1 MIDGERQQRLE
12 NATAESRAIKQAYEK
27 VFKSPNGRTVM
38 KHMKATWLDV
48 KVIGASPETTTANA
62 AIHYVI
68 QTIVNLSEK
77 QNGHQ

>member
-1 MIDGERQQRLE
+1 MDDRQQRLDI
-12 NATAESRAIKQAYEK
+12 ATAEVRAIKAAYEK

-38 KHMKATWLDV
+38 RHMKATWLDV
-48 KVIGASPETTTANA
+48 KVIADTPEHTTANA
-62 AIHYVI
+62 AIHDVI